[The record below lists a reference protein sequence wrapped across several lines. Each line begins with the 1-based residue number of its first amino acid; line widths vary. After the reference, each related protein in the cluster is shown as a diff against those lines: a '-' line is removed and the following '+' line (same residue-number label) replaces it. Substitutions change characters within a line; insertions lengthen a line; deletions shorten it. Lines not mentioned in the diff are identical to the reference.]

1 MADIESRP
9 SRRRYFLGIC
19 ALIAVVFIWVS
30 SSFAMNS
37 IFGEQNYDK
46 PFLVTYLNTATFSF
60 YLIPLLFKRRRKD
73 VFSPEEY
80 AKLIMHEDPTTSY
93 QTTNNNA
100 ESSSRRSSLSSE
112 GSRNDTQRSTL
123 IVSDEE
129 QLPSSSSRLNTI
141 ETIRLSLTFCILWFC
156 ANYSTNASLAYTSVG
171 SSTILSSTSGL
182 FTLAIGALFRV
193 EKVTLIRIA
202 AVAVS
207 FGGVVLVSYSDHESA
222 NKKPNEQAT
231 AEMIEASAPLIGDF
245 LALTGAFFY
254 GCYTTLLKYR
264 IGDESR
270 INMPL
275 FFGFVGAFN
284 VLMLWP
290 ILPILHWLGL
300 ETFELPHGGI
310 LWTTLLLNAFIGT
323 FVSDYLWLLSMLM
336 TSPLV
341 VTLGISLTIPLAL
354 MGDILFKHIIPN
366 LQYAAGA
373 VLVLAGFFAVNVAT
387 LSEVENRAIYADR
400 EIIPQDDDTSTAIER
415 APNNNNEQQESPTLS
430 LSR

>member
-1 MADIESRP
+1 MADNESRP

-60 YLIPLLFKRRRKD
+60 YLIPLLFAYKRKN
-73 VFSPEEY
+73 VFSPEE
-80 AKLIMHEDPTTSY
+80 LIMREDPTADY
-93 QTTNNNA
+93 LTTNNN
-100 ESSSRRSSLSSE
+100 EPNRRSSLASDE
-112 GSRNDTQRSTL
+112 NEAQRSSF
-123 IVSDEE
+123 IVNEE
-129 QLPSSSSRLNTI
+129 ESGRSSHDRLNTI
-141 ETIRLSLTFCILWFC
+141 ETIRLSLMFCILWFC
-156 ANYSTNASLAYTSVG
+156 ANYTTNASLAYTSVG

-193 EKVTLIRIA
+193 EKLTLIRVA

-207 FGGVVLVSYSDHESA
+207 FGGVVLVSYSDQESA
-222 NKKPNEQAT
+222 TKEPPKEPT
-231 AEMIEASAPLIGDF
+231 AEIAEASAPLIGDF
-245 LALTGAFFY
+245 LALAGAFFY
-254 GCYTTLLKYR
+254 GCYTTLLKRR

-284 VLMLWP
+284 VLLLWP
-290 ILPILHWLGL
+290 IFPILHWTGL
-300 ETFELPHGGI
+300 ETFEIPHGGI
-310 LWTTLLLNAFIGT
+310 LWATLLLNAFIGT

-354 MGDILFKHIIPN
+354 MGDVIFKHIIPN

-373 VLVLAGFFAVNVAT
+373 VLVLVGFFAVNFAT
-387 LSEVENRAIYADR
+387 LSEAENNDKYADR
-400 EIIPQDDDTSTAIER
+400 EIIPQEEDESDDVER
-415 APNNNNEQQESPTLS
+415 ASVAVEEQPQQSS
-430 LSR
+430 SSISR